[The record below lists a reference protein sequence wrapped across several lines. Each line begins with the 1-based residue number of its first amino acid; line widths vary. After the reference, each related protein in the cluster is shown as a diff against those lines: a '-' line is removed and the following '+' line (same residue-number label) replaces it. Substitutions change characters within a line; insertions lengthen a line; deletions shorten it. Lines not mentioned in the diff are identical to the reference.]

1 MLGIYICMIN
11 LIRKILLE
19 EFFLDNINVSEV
31 PFVEIKEYFLL
42 GEATATAPIYTDD
55 ERYVYSRIKR
65 NYNEGGF
72 YRSGNLKFKI
82 EPTTHWFQRLNRKIE
97 PEYKNIETIFD
108 PELSEGLDLLYNVI
122 DNKLGELIRKNDFN
136 KKTNPCYELINYNSF
151 TPEGNK
157 VPYSLIVS
165 VELVGKKTYNIKLLT
180 QIKGELLY
188 SQKYNCTKIRLS
200 ENKKRMK
207 KLFSSFFELTVV

>member
-1 MLGIYICMIN
+1 MI
-11 LIRKILLE
+11 K
-19 EFFLDNINVSEV
+19 
-31 PFVEIKEYFLL
+31 
-42 GEATATAPIYTDD
+42 
-55 ERYVYSRIKR
+55 
-65 NYNEGGF
+65 
-72 YRSGNLKFKI
+72 
-82 EPTTHWFQRLNRKIE
+82 
-97 PEYKNIETIFD
+97 
-108 PELSEGLDLLYNVI
+108 
-122 DNKLGELIRKNDFN
+122 LIRKNDFN